1 MTRGCPFHSQTGG
14 VSLSELGGVV
24 RCGDRYRLNQA
35 LEQLVKSILR
45 TEELDEARGE
55 ALTFIAMVT
64 AATLELGAPRH
75 MHRVQLDAARSLDR
89 AQTHEEIARIST
101 SIVEDVVG
109 RLMDPDL
116 SPSQLLIDRAL
127 DYLGR
132 NYHRE
137 LNDDLVA
144 RELGLSTSH
153 FRHLF
158 KEATGQPFRKYLMS
172 LRLEKARTMLVEGH
186 APIGE
191 IAVEVGFTG
200 LAHFSR
206 AFAQRFAATP
216 SSMRRGGM
224 AVSSGGA

>member
-1 MTRGCPFHSQTGG
+1 MTRGCPFHPQTGG

-24 RCGDRYRLNQA
+24 RCGDRHRLNQA
-35 LEQLVKSILR
+35 IEQLVKSLLR
-45 TEELDEARGE
+45 TEDLDEARGE

-64 AATLELGAPRH
+64 AATLEMGAPRH
-75 MHRVQLDAARSLDR
+75 MHMVQLEAARSLDR
-89 AQTHEEIARIST
+89 AESHEEIARLST
-101 SIVEDVVG
+101 QIVMDVVG
-109 RLMDPDL
+109 KLIDPDL

-127 DYLGR
+127 EYLGR
-132 NYHRE
+132 NYRRD
-137 LNDDLVA
+137 LNDELVA

-158 KEATGQPFRKYLMS
+158 REATGQPFRKYLMS
-172 LRLEKARTMLVEGH
+172 LRLEKARAMLVEGDT
-186 APIGE
+186 PIGE

-224 AVSSGGA
+224 AVSSGS